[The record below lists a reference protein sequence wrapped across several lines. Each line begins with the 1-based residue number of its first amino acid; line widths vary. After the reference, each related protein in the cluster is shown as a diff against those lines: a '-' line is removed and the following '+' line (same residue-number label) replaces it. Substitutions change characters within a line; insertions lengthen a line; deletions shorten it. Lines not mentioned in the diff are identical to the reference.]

1 MAESVKLARL
11 LHPPNLRGAALDH
24 RVDPGSVL
32 KTRTGDYGIRWP
44 ENGRRPRRTGRR
56 SVPLTVRELAAL
68 DRLPPRVDTTLLVP
82 APKDGHV
89 SLDTGRTASGT
100 RPATLAPPLTEP
112 NPARR

>member
-24 RVDPGSVL
+24 RVDRGSVL
-32 KTRTGDYGIRWP
+32 KTCTGDYGIRWP
-44 ENGRRPRRTGRR
+44 QNGRRPRRTGRR

-89 SLDTGRTASGT
+89 SLDTGRT
-100 RPATLAPPLTEP
+100 REWYPPCDVGRS
-112 NPARR
+112 AD